1 MLFTKYRLF
10 VFRDEGRPSLKIGLW
25 GFVPA
30 LCALILAVLTAS
42 NIYLALR
49 GDSFDGLGRDVSL
62 SEQSA
67 QEQKDE
73 LLRLAYRI
81 KSIQTTVDSIQD
93 FDGKLRIML
102 SLDEETYEEEPSGE
116 GGSGE
121 FYNLSVAMQ
130 SDRDLIR
137 QMHKV
142 LENISTRVRMEEVHQ
157 QELMAEIVVQN
168 DSFTRVPSIWPAIG
182 RYSSPFGYRRNP
194 VTGRRAF
201 HKGIDIT
208 APTGTPIVASA
219 TGRVTYADRFT
230 TYGLCVEVN
239 HGNGIMT
246 RYAHMSRIA
255 VRIGQRVARGDV
267 IGYVG
272 STGRST
278 APHLHYEV
286 HVAGK
291 LANPIHYILN

>member
-1 MLFTKYRLF
+1 MLFKKYK
-10 VFRDEGRPSLKIGLW
+10 VFILQDKGRPGMKIGVW
-25 GFVPA
+25 GFIPA
-30 LCALILAVLTAS
+30 FLALLLAVLTGS
-42 NIYLALR
+42 NIYL
-49 GDSFDGLGRDVSL
+49 GLKGQSL
-62 SEQSA
+62 EKLGLEVTMADLSGLEQ
-67 QEQKDE
+67 QDE
-73 LLRLAYRI
+73 LLDLAFRI
-81 KSIQTTVDSIQD
+81 KKIQRTINDIQD
-93 FDGKLRIML
+93 FDGKLRVML
-102 SLDEETYEEEPSGE
+102 SMEEEPFLADTGE

-130 SDRDLIR
+130 SDRSLIR

-142 LENISTRVRMEEVHQ
+142 IDSITTRMHMEEVHQ
-157 QELMAEIVVQN
+157 QELMAEIVLQQ
-168 DSFTRVPSIWPAIG
+168 DSFTRVPSIWPTQG
-182 RYSSPFGYRRNP
+182 RYSSPFGYRVNP

-208 APTGTPIVASA
+208 APTGTPILASA
-219 TGRVTYADRFT
+219 TGRITYADRFT
-230 TYGLCVEVN
+230 SYGIVVEVN

-246 RYAHMSRIA
+246 RYAHMSQIA
-255 VRIGQRVARGDV
+255 VRLGQRVARGDV